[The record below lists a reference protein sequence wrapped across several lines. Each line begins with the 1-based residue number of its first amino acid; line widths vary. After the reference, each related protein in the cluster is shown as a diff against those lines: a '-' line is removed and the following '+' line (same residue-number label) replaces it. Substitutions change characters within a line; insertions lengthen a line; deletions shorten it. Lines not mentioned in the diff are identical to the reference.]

1 LSRSDDYAME
11 RKYLKD
17 RNLHIIFSIT
27 LIAVMGVSSVTPAF
41 PAIRES
47 LGLSNQQVGWLITFF
62 SGPGIVLTPLLGV
75 LADRYGRKTV
85 LIPSLLLYSLA
96 GFGCFFTRDF
106 EVLLLLRFLQGSGA
120 AALGSLNITLVGDIY
135 PSNERAKVMGINASV
150 LSIGTAS
157 YPAIGGA
164 LSLLGWHYPFLL
176 PLLGIPVAVAV
187 FLGLD
192 NPEPQSHRKFL
203 SYMKATLKSIN
214 RPEVIVIFIASFVV
228 FVILFGGFLTY
239 FPLLMDAKFSSDSFI
254 IGLLMTSMS
263 GFTAIV
269 SSQLGPINKLIPESR
284 LIHFGFLGYALS
296 FALIPIIQAP
306 LWMLVPI
313 ALFGI
318 GHGINF
324 PSIQTRLTLL
334 SSLEYRGAFM
344 SLNGMVLRAGQAFGP
359 PIVAWF
365 STFGGINV
373 AFWITG
379 SLAFITFIFALIFI
393 KPQKG

>member
-1 LSRSDDYAME
+1 MD
-11 RKYLKD
+11 RKVLKD

-41 PAIRES
+41 PSIRES
-47 LGLSNQQVGWLITFF
+47 LDLTNQQVGWLITFF
-62 SGPGIVLTPLLGV
+62 SGPGIILTPLLGV

-96 GFGCFFTRDF
+96 GFGCFFTHDF

-135 PSNERAKVMGINASV
+135 PPNERAKVMGINASV

-164 LSLLGWHYPFLL
+164 MSLLGWHYPFLL
-176 PLLGIPVAVAV
+176 PLLGIPVAFVV
-187 FLGLD
+187 MFGLD
-192 NPEPQSHRKFL
+192 NPEPQSHRKFWT
-203 SYMKATLKSIN
+203 YMKATLKSIN
-214 RPEVIVIFIASFVV
+214 RSEVIVIFIASFVV
-228 FVILFGGFLTY
+228 FIILFGGFLTY
-239 FPLLMDAKFSSDSFI
+239 FPLLMDEKFASDSFI

-263 GFTAIV
+263 AFTAIV

-296 FALIPIIQAP
+296 FAIIPLIEAP

-324 PSIQTRLTLL
+324 PSIQTRLTQL

-344 SLNGMVLRAGQAFGP
+344 SLNGMVLRAGQALGP

-365 STFGGINV
+365 STFGTINM
-373 AFWITG
+373 AFWISG
-379 SLAFITFIFALIFI
+379 GLAFITFLFALLFI
-393 KPQKG
+393 KPYKHE